1 MDMNNF
7 PAIIGF
13 YGYSQS
19 GKTTLIREILERLK
33 RRGINIGVVKITDQ
47 YISSEAKEKD
57 TYKCRASGAL
67 ITSFSSKLETNFVI
81 NQPLPEEKIIK
92 NLIQIAKV
100 DLILVEGTND
110 PDVPK
115 IRIGDRPL
123 RENTLFTFTGSVKK
137 VEDAII
143 EILKKKG
150 IE

>member
-19 GKTTLIREILERLK
+19 GKTTLIREIIERLK

-47 YISSEAKEKD
+47 HISSEAKEKD

-81 NQPLPEEKIIK
+81 NQPLPEEIIIK

-115 IRIGDRPL
+115 IRIGDRQM
-123 RENTLFTFTGSVKK
+123 RKNTFFTYNGSIDDVENTIL
-137 VEDAII
+137 EII
-143 EILKKKG
+143 NSKG
-150 IE
+150 KE

>member
-19 GKTTLIREILERLK
+19 GKTTLIREIIERLN

-115 IRIGDRPL
+115 IRIGDRLL

-143 EILKKKG
+143 EILKTKG